1 MIKPCIKTNLTIQ
14 VRKTF
19 LKIQVGHIPS
29 RLEFSELR
37 DKLFL
42 RIGDPEVD
50 DSRLRRLQGT
60 NNLIGPAYENNRKD
74 VNRAVHAQNV
84 CFY

>member
-1 MIKPCIKTNLTIQ
+1 MNQKLNLTL
-14 VRKTF
+14 VTCTYEFSEKCH
-19 LKIQVGHIPS
+19 LPS

-50 DSRLRRLQGT
+50 DSRLRRL
-60 NNLIGPAYENNRKD
+60 
-74 VNRAVHAQNV
+74 
-84 CFY
+84 

>member
-1 MIKPCIKTNLTIQ
+1 MIKPFIKTNLTLQ
-14 VRKTF
+14 VRKIF

-50 DSRLRRLQGT
+50 DSRLRRL
-60 NNLIGPAYENNRKD
+60 
-74 VNRAVHAQNV
+74 
-84 CFY
+84 